1 MTEPEP
7 RGGGWKRQ
15 GFIPVSRQSSEQPAT
30 PYSPPPP
37 RGTAPT
43 GDPAPGPAPE
53 PPPDQRAAAPA
64 PDRAGPDPSYE
75 PVFARLWERWTTEGR
90 TVPGEP
96 DPEWAALAR
105 RSPWPR

>member
-30 PYSPPPP
+30 PYPAPPP
-37 RGTAPT
+37 
-43 GDPAPGPAPE
+43 
-53 PPPDQRAAAPA
+53 RAAAPPPA
-64 PDRAGPDPSYE
+64 PPPPADPAAPDPSYE
-75 PVFARLWERWTTEGR
+75 PVFARLWQRWTTEGR

-96 DPEWAALAR
+96 DPEWAALTR

>member
-30 PYSPPPP
+30 PYPAPPP
-37 RGTAPT
+37 RGSAPPPAPPPR
-43 GDPAPGPAPE
+43 GAAPPPAPPPPADPAA
-53 PPPDQRAAAPA
+53 
-64 PDRAGPDPSYE
+64 PDPSYE
-75 PVFARLWERWTTEGR
+75 PVFARLWQRWTTEGR

>member
-15 GFIPVSRQSSEQPAT
+15 GFIPVSRRSSEQPAT
-30 PYSPPPP
+30 PYPPPPP
-37 RGTAPT
+37 RGTDRALRDTAPPPVP
-43 GDPAPGPAPE
+43 PAP
-53 PPPDQRAAAPA
+53 AAP
-64 PDRAGPDPSYE
+64 AGPDPSYE
-75 PVFARLWERWTTEGR
+75 PVFARLWQRWSTEGR

-96 DPEWAALAR
+96 DPEWAALTR